1 MAVTTRQAFKA
12 SFNRLYGCLTDEDFL
27 RKKYQGVGSRKV
39 DFTECGQDD
48 DVFRI
53 EWTREVPS
61 NPPGFAKKV
70 LSEWNKLEEIMEW
83 SREADGSAH
92 ANYLCKVSGVPG
104 ELRGEFDLKPDGDG
118 CIEDIIMQAT
128 IKIPLL
134 GKKIAAFVEED
145 VQTNLAK
152 EYEFTRQYLNES

>member
-1 MAVTTRQAFKA
+1 MTVTTRHVFKA
-12 SFNRLYGCLTDEDFL
+12 SFDDIYRYLTDEDFL
-27 RKKYQGVGSRKV
+27 RKKYEGVGSRNV
-39 DFTECGQDD
+39 VFSECGQDE

-83 SREADGSAH
+83 SLEPDGSAH

-104 ELRGEFDLKPDGDG
+104 DLRGEFDLRIDGGG
-118 CIEDIIMQAT
+118 CVEDIVMQAS

-145 VQTNLAK
+145 VQTNLAR
-152 EYEFTRQYLNES
+152 EYDFTRRYLNEA